1 MKALRRSPFPSRLR
15 DLMPSPSAHD
25 ALYNA
30 LRFHGP
36 RTAVVLG
43 SGFGAITERVR
54 AIHSVDFTEFPD
66 LAPST
71 IAGHAGRVI
80 LGEWSGTAVLLFS
93 GRLHFYEG
101 HSWERVL
108 APVRLMASWK
118 IRRLLLTNAAGGIRE
133 DLQPGTLMIIQ
144 AHLNWTRSYPACLAD
159 TRADPYSPGLIQ
171 YLDQAAA
178 ELGWRLP
185 HGTYAAMLGPNYET
199 PAEIRALRALG
210 ADAVGMSTAR
220 DVEAAAGLGLECA
233 AVSCITNRAAGLSPT
248 RLTHEEVLENSR
260 RQASRLGDLIEHF
273 LMIDSR

>member
-1 MKALRRSPFPSRLR
+1 
-15 DLMPSPSAHD
+15 MPSPSAHD
-25 ALYNA
+25 ALCKA
-30 LRFHGP
+30 LRVHGP

-43 SGFGAITERVR
+43 SGFGAITERVQ
-54 AIHSVDFTEFPD
+54 AIHSVDFADLPD

-71 IAGHAGRVI
+71 VAGHAGR
-80 LGEWSGTAVLLFS
+80 LTLAEWAGITVLLFS

-101 HSWERVL
+101 HAWERVL
-108 APVRLMASWK
+108 APIRLMALWK
-118 IRRLLLTNAAGGIRE
+118 VQRLLLTNAAGGIRA
-133 DLQPGTLMIIQ
+133 DLQPGTLMVIES
-144 AHLNWTRSYPACLAD
+144 HLNWTHRHPGCLVH
-159 TRADPYSPGLIQ
+159 TRADPYSPGMIQ
-171 YLDQAAA
+171 CLDQAAA

-220 DVEAAAGLGLECA
+220 EVEAAAGLGLECA

-273 LMIDSR
+273 LRIDSR